1 MPAASP
7 PPNAAP
13 SPALGPAAEPTGAPD
28 GRRLPL
34 RRRKSR
40 WLWVVVAIAAGAG
53 GWWWGW
59 GRQADV
65 KTALP
70 KMETAAVDR
79 GAISAKVT
87 ATGTLSALVTVQIG
101 SQVSGRIQEVKV
113 DYNSLVKAG
122 DLLVKLDPQMFQAA
136 VAQAKANRNAARGEL
151 LRAKAQAGESG
162 RQIKRLKQLLASG
175 AAAGVEVDTA
185 ELNVSVAAAAVLV
198 AQGRLEQ
205 AEAQLD
211 SAELN
216 LSFTEIRSPI
226 GGIVISKTAEAG
238 QTVAAALQAPN
249 LVQIA
254 QDLSKMQVDTNV
266 SEADIGKLLNDMD
279 ATFRVDAW
287 PGELF
292 SAKVRQIR
300 NAPQMLQ
307 NVVTYDAVLD
317 VDNPLGKLKPGM
329 TANVTFTVARR
340 ENVVRVANTALRFK
354 PTPELLASLPADV
367 TEVAAG
373 DKPWKRGGSGGEAG
387 AGRPGGRRGAAAEGD
402 LVSSAYAGGEIKREL
417 RTVWVLKGGQPRPV
431 KVRLGLTDGSLTEVL
446 WGLQPGDLVI
456 TEVAAPPLKAGAIPG
471 LSSPGSGPPGG
482 RRGGM

>member
-1 MPAASP
+1 MT
-7 PPNAAP
+7 
-13 SPALGPAAEPTGAPD
+13 PAAEPAAPLPAPAAAPAPGA
-28 GRRLPL
+28 GRLPL
-34 RRRKSR
+34 RRRRSR
-40 WLWVVVAIAAGAG
+40 WPWLLLLIALAGG

-59 GRQADV
+59 GRAATV
-65 KTALP
+65 KSHLP
-70 KMETAAVDR
+70 KMETAVVDR
-79 GAISAKVT
+79 GPISSRAT
-87 ATGTLSALVTVQIG
+87 ATGTLSALVTVQVG
-101 SQVSGRIQEVKV
+101 SQVSGRIQEVLV
-113 DYNSLVKAG
+113 DYNSLVKQG
-122 DLLVKLDPQMFQAA
+122 DLLVKLDPQLFQAA

-151 LRAKAQAGESG
+151 LRAKAQAGESN
-162 RQIKRLKQLLASG
+162 RQIKRLRQLLAAG

-205 AEAQLD
+205 AEAQLE

-216 LSFTEIRSPI
+216 LSFTLVRSPI
-226 GGIVISKTAEAG
+226 SGIVIAKTAEAG
-238 QTVAAALQAPN
+238 QTVAASLQSPN

-266 SEADIGKLLNDMD
+266 SEADIGKLRDGME
-279 ATFRVDAW
+279 AHFRVDAW

-317 VDNPLGKLKPGM
+317 VDNPQGKLKPGM

-340 ENVVRVANTALRFK
+340 EDAVRVPNTALRFK
-354 PTPELLASLPADV
+354 PTPELLAALPADV
-367 TEVAAG
+367 TDVAAG
-373 DKPWKRGGSGGEAG
+373 DRPWKRNGGGDGDGATGGGRGRRSGG
-387 AGRPGGRRGAAAEGD
+387 
-402 LVSSAYAGGEIKREL
+402 AGGESATTPSAGSEIRRDV
-417 RTVWVLKGGQPRPV
+417 RTVWALKNGQPRPV

-446 WGLQPGDLVI
+446 WGLQPGDQVI
-456 TEVAAPPLKAGAIPG
+456 TEVAAAPLKAGAIPG
-471 LSSPGSGPPGG
+471 LTGPAGGPPGG